1 MRLRF
6 RIVNNTQYDSRVLR
20 RLVAWCIRHAGAEG
34 RTRKVTFN
42 YTRQDRGCSGYAW
55 LNGSSVVMR
64 LIKGTTDG
72 TNAAQV
78 LLHEIDHNLGLKH
91 KDMVPSHTIALPGFP
106 DDLLTLVA
114 MPPKSKPVPDAVE
127 RVASKLAA
135 AEAKVKEW
143 ESKLRRTRTWLKKWE
158 RRAKYHR
165 ARMQAAAHR
174 PNPTLF

>member
-6 RIVNNTQYDSRVLR
+6 RIVNKTHYDSRVLR

-64 LIKGTTDG
+64 LIKSKTDG
-72 TNAAQV
+72 INAAQV
-78 LLHEIDHNLGLKH
+78 LLHEIDHNLGLEH
-91 KDMVPSHTIALPGFP
+91 KDMVPSRTIALPGFP
-106 DDLLTLVA
+106 ADLMALVE
-114 MPPKSKPVPDAVE
+114 MPPKSKPAPDAVE
-127 RVASKLAA
+127 RVAGKLAA
-135 AEAKVKEW
+135 VEAKVKEW

-158 RRAKYHR
+158 RRARYYR
-165 ARMQAAAHR
+165 AKVAAAAQAPR
-174 PNPTLF
+174 L